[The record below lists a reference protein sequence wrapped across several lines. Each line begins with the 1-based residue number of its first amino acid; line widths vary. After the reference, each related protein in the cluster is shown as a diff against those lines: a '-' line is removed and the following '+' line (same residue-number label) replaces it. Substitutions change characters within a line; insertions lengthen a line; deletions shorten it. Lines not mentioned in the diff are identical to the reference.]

1 MQEFAQLVVDGIIS
15 GSAYAVL
22 GLGFGLILGITG
34 RFHFAFAIT
43 YTLAAYVAST
53 VVDKTG
59 APLGFAIVAGL
70 AAAVLLGVLIEILV
84 YRPLTRRQPTFALL
98 GVFVSSLGLSIA
110 GENVIRLI
118 WGSSSQ
124 TLSPAFTV
132 HGLSVHGVTFT
143 TLDIAYVAVLWLL
156 VLLTWAFLTFTS
168 RGRTVVAVRVNPE
181 MAAVVGINPANV
193 YVLVFAIGSFLG
205 GAAAL
210 LFTMRLAAAPDIGLQ
225 PTFSAFVVAF
235 VAGLPSGPLRFALVG
250 LLLGLVENISR
261 FWLSVQ
267 WSPVVIF
274 SVLFVYVALGP
285 LVAERRIRFAQR
297 KLLSAGTTPAE
308 TS

>member
-1 MQEFAQLVVDGIIS
+1 MQQFAQLVVDGIIS

-22 GLGFGLILGITG
+22 GLGFGLIIGVTG

-43 YTLAAYVAST
+43 YTLAAYIATT
-53 VVDKTG
+53 VVDETG

-70 AAAVLLGVLIEILV
+70 VAAVVLGVLIEIVV
-84 YRPLTRRQPTFALL
+84 YRPLTRRQPTLALL

-110 GENVIRLI
+110 GENVIRLV
-118 WGSSSQ
+118 WGSSSK
-124 TLSPAFTV
+124 TLSPGFTV
-132 HGLSVHGVTFT
+132 DGLSVHGVTFT
-143 TLDIAYVAVLWLL
+143 SLDIAYVSILWLL

-181 MAAVVGINPANV
+181 MAAVVGINPYQT
-193 YVLVFAIGSFLG
+193 YVLVFAIGSFLA
-205 GAAAL
+205 GAAGI
-210 LFTMRLAAAPDIGLQ
+210 LFTLRLAAAPDIGLQ
-225 PTFSAFVVAF
+225 PTFTAFVVAF

-261 FWLSVQ
+261 LWLSVQ

-285 LVAERRIRFAQR
+285 IVAERRIRFGQR
-297 KLLSAGTTPAE
+297 KLLSGETTPVE
-308 TS
+308 TG